1 MHRIN
6 NSLAEEGQPVMVY
19 QELSDEDNG
28 GILCAEQILVRRGYA
43 VSADAG
49 EYMVRFTDGLDP
61 HVGDGGPVGGGS
73 WHVFVRVCFL
83 VSSDVSSFCHKE
95 SCNTENPTRA

>member
-6 NSLAEEGQPVMVY
+6 NSLAQDGQPVMVY
-19 QELSDEDNG
+19 QDLSDEDDR
-28 GILCAEQILVRRGYA
+28 GILCAEQRVVRRGYA

-61 HVGDGGPVGGGS
+61 DVGDVGPVGGGS
-73 WHVFVRVCFL
+73 WHVVPVCFL
-83 VSSDVSSFCHKE
+83 VIRQGKVQH
-95 SCNTENPTRA
+95 